1 MVIRKGYADTPV
13 GQIHYRTTGSAA
25 GVPIVL
31 LHQTASSSAS
41 YERLMPLLSQRHT
54 VYALDTPGFGQSFD
68 PESVPDLD
76 YLIRALLDALSTLGV
91 ETCHVFGHH
100 TGACLG
106 VEMAARYPERVASL
120 ALSGPLPM
128 TPEQQREYHTAI
140 SHAFSPEPTGA
151 YLVDTWKY
159 LADHGADR
167 DLDVI
172 HREVLDHVRA
182 WRSRALTYDK
192 VWFQDFAG
200 FLEAAACPV
209 LLMCADDDLLWPFF
223 ARAREI
229 RPEASAVVIPSASN
243 FAADYQ
249 PRFVAERY
257 LAFLSSVRGAVDDA

>member
-1 MVIRKGYADTPV
+1 MSIRKGYADTIS
-13 GQIHYRTTGSAA
+13 GQIHYRTAGSSPGAP
-25 GVPIVL
+25 VVL

-41 YERLMPLLSQRHT
+41 YERLIPLLANERR
-54 VYALDTPGFGQSFD
+54 VYALDTPGFGQSFEPD
-68 PESVPDLD
+68 DVPDLD
-76 YLIRALLDALSTLGV
+76 CLIGALLEALTSLGI
-91 ETCHVFGHH
+91 EKCHVFGHH

-106 VEMAARYPERVASL
+106 VEMAARYPTRVASL

-151 YLVDTWKY
+151 YLMDTWKY
-159 LADHGADR
+159 LADHGAAR
-167 DLDVI
+167 DLDVV

-200 FLEAAACPV
+200 FLQRVECPL

-223 ARAREI
+223 GRSREL
-229 RPEASAVVIPSASN
+229 RPDATAVVIPSASN

-249 PRFVAERY
+249 PQFVADHYREF
-257 LAFLSSVRGAVDDA
+257 LASVPGSAA